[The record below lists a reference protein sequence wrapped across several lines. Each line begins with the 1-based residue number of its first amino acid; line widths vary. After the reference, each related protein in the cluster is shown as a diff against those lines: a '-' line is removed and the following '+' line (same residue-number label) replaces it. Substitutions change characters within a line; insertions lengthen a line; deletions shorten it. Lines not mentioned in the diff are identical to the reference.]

1 MKISRKG
8 ISLAAAL
15 GLAGFGSQALAQ
27 DWSENFDSY
36 SNGQVLYNVNGWGGW
51 DNLESVCGSAT
62 NAQSRS
68 APHSILIEP
77 NDDAIRTFENGYA
90 SGTGTMRAW
99 MYLSQAQHT
108 ADTYYIVQNEY
119 NHGGPYQWCIELQF
133 DVTTGTVLDDFRN
146 ESGVVNIVYGQWVEL
161 RFEINIGADTI
172 TSYYNNQ
179 EVSTGQLFIRGG
191 TPEIKNLD
199 LYSTGATNYF
209 DDLAITGLQGGGPPP
224 YTVSIIGTCP
234 GTVRLEWSNADPN
247 RQQGI
252 VFARNT
258 GNFVIPTGPC
268 QGTQLGLGTNQ
279 LQLYNVIGTG
289 NGAGGVNAQA
299 GPGACRGFVQLIQTH
314 SCAVSNVAQVP

>member
-1 MKISRKG
+1 MSISRKG
-8 ISLAAAL
+8 ISLVAAI
-15 GLAGFGSQALAQ
+15 GLFGVGAQALAQ
-27 DWSENFDSY
+27 DWSENFESY
-36 SNGQVLYNVNGWGGW
+36 SNGQVLYNVNGWSGW
-51 DNLESVCGSAT
+51 DNIEGVCGSAT
-62 NAQSRS
+62 TAQ
-68 APHSILIEP
+68 AHGGTKSILIEP
-77 NDDAIRTFENGYA
+77 NDDAIRTFDNGYV

-119 NHGGPYQWCIELQF
+119 AHGGPYQWCIELQF

-161 RFEINIGADTI
+161 RFEINMGADTV
-172 TSYYNNQ
+172 TCYYNNQ

-191 TPEIKNLD
+191 VAQIKNLD

-209 DDLAITGLQGGGPPP
+209 DDMAITGLQGSGPPP
-224 YTVSIIGTCP
+224 YTVSVIGTCP
-234 GTVRLEWSNADPN
+234 GTVRLEWSGAQPN

-252 VFARNT
+252 LFARNT
-258 GNFVIPTGPC
+258 GNYTIQSGPC

-279 LQLYNVIGTG
+279 LQLYNTIGTG

-299 GPGACRGFVQLIQTH
+299 GSGACRGYVQLIQITG
-314 SCAVSNVAQVP
+314 CITSNVAQVP